1 MPLTRKLSTKS
12 LIKQNT
18 SQDSSNSANQTITKN
33 TFTASGVGPYSLT
46 VSPISVNNT
55 QVYINGVYQ
64 EKNNYTLAGNQITF
78 SVAPPAGTSIEVI
91 SGSSY
96 NIGTPNDGSV
106 TTAKISSGAAAA
118 GTLLT
123 ANGSG
128 GVSFTNTLPTIT
140 RILNNVSTNGTTI
153 TVAGTYNPPA
163 NVKYIKVRMVGAG
176 GGGAG
181 GGQTG
186 GSSGTNGGNT
196 TFGTSLLTANGGA
209 TGVGTATPVGG
220 VGGTVTISSP
230 AITIVGIQGGD
241 GSSGVKATIN
251 VTPYTAGLPGA
262 YSPFGGAG
270 AGNYNAAGSNAVS
283 NSGSGGGSGAANTT
297 VNGVGG
303 GSGGAGGYI
312 EAIIV
317 SPSLTYSYSIGSG
330 GTGGAA
336 GTSGYAGGAGG
347 SGVIIVEEYYQ

>member
-78 SVAPPAGTSIEVI
+78 SVAPPSGTSIEVI

-96 NIGTPNDGSV
+96 NIGTPSDGSV

-128 GVSFTNTLPTIT
+128 GVSFTNAFPTIQRLT
-140 RILNNVSTNGTTI
+140 SGTT
-153 TVAGTYNPPA
+153 YNTPA
-163 NVKYIKVRMVGAG
+163 NCKYIRVKMVGGG

-181 GGQTG
+181 GAQNLSNNG
-186 GSSGTNGGNT
+186 GNGGNGGNT
-196 TFGTSLLTANGGA
+196 TFGAATANGGSGA
-209 TGVGTATPVGG
+209 L
-220 VGGTVTISSP
+220 GGTSYTLAAAGGSGSLGGYTGYV
-230 AITIVGIQGGD
+230 IQGGQ
-241 GSSGVKATIN
+241 GCSGASSSTGPNMTTGGHGGNSVFVGNGVGRNQSAG
-251 VTPYTAGLPGA
+251 TAA
-262 YSPFGGAG
+262 YA
-270 AGNYNAAGSNAVS
+270 
-283 NSGSGGGSGAANTT
+283 NSGSGGG
-297 VNGVGG
+297 G
-303 GSGGAGGYI
+303 GSGSNATNISAGTGGGAGGYV
-312 EAIIV
+312 EFIIPN
-317 SPSLTYSYSIGSG
+317 PSSTYSYSIGTG
-330 GTGGAA
+330 GTAGAA
-336 GTSGYAGGAGG
+336 GTNGAAGGAGG
-347 SGVIIVEEYYQ
+347 DGVIIVEEYYQ

>member
-18 SQDSSNSANQTITKN
+18 SQDSSNSANQTITKD

-96 NIGTPNDGSV
+96 NIGTPSDGSV
-106 TTAKISSGAAAA
+106 TTAKISSGAAVA
-118 GTLLT
+118 GALLT

-128 GVSFTNTLPTIT
+128 GVSFTNTLPTIQ
-140 RILNNVSTNGTTI
+140 ILTSGTT
-153 TVAGTYNPPA
+153 YNTPA
-163 NVKYIKVRMVGAG
+163 NVKYLRVKMVGGG

-181 GGQTG
+181 GAQNTVVNG
-186 GSSGTNGGNT
+186 GSGGNGGNT
-196 TFGTSLLTANGGA
+196 TFGSATANGGNGA
-209 TGVGTATPVGG
+209 AGG
-220 VGGTVTISSP
+220 SSWNLAPTGGTGSIGTFIGY
-230 AITIVGIQGGD
+230 TIQGGSGTGGASSIIGPNSATGGHG
-241 GSSGVKATIN
+241 GSSPFFGNGVGRTQN
-251 VTPYTAGLPGA
+251 SGT
-262 YSPFGGAG
+262 
-270 AGNYNAAGSNAVS
+270 NAAN
-283 NSGSGGGSGAANTT
+283 NSGSGGG
-297 VNGVGG
+297 
-303 GSGGAGGYI
+303 GGAGSSATNVLAGAGGAAGGYV
-312 EAIIV
+312 EVII
-317 SPSLTYSYSIGSG
+317 SNPSSTYSYSIGTG
-330 GTGGAA
+330 GTAGAA
-336 GTSGYAGGAGG
+336 GTNGAAGGAGG